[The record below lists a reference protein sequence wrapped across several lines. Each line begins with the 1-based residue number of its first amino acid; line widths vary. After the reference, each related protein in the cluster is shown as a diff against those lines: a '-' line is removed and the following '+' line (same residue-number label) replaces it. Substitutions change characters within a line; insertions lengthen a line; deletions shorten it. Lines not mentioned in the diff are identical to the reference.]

1 MFRLGGQAIKSPNYE
16 VGLGKRE
23 LVADVARVFFVC

>member
-1 MFRLGGQAIKSPNYE
+1 MFRLGGQAIALKHYE

-23 LVADVARVFFVC
+23 PVADVARVFSVC